1 MCADGMMQMWWQ
13 QMCGMMCAPRDLLN
27 CLLHCL
33 AADCWLPLPCIAKHT
48 SFACEAHKARRT
60 QQSIDC
66 HDRPEA
72 H

>member
-33 AADCWLPLPCIAKHT
+33 AADCWLATALHC
-48 SFACEAHKARRT
+48 KAYIIRM
-60 QQSIDC
+60 
-66 HDRPEA
+66 
-72 H
+72 